1 MKKMVLIA
9 QKDIAIQ
16 LKDRKAF
23 LLLLLMPF
31 LLTAILGF
39 ALKGVMEGESLP
51 ATVIGV
57 YMEEDPLAREFVENY
72 LQQDLTMLTVKVAAT
87 DVELKDWVNQDEVD
101 VGIILP
107 KEWGEQKTP
116 AAILAVSGKE
126 SSALFTQQ
134 LTDSFAQTAWTMSNS
149 TEKIMTNLAVAASY
163 QDPAIQPGKVQAE
176 LLNGMKEVVERKGQY
191 VEVASIGER
200 EVSSMQYYA
209 AAMAAMFLLFNAV
222 RGGKSLHQEQHSA
235 TLDRLRMTPTRVDF
249 ILGGKF
255 LGTWGL
261 AFGQFIVFMAATHF
275 FLGVD
280 WGESAVQTLFI
291 GLVYSFAVSGLA
303 ILIAAFSANEKT
315 ADTAGGIMVQVLAL
329 LGGSM
334 LPLSAFPEVMR
345 KVALVL
351 PNSWALNSFTS
362 IMNGATWASLGAA
375 ALVLLAIGAASIVIG
390 SARMRVSALSG
401 GK

>member
-39 ALKGVMEGESLP
+39 ALKGVMEGETLP

-57 YMEEDPLAREFVENY
+57 YAEKGDPLAEEFVENY
-72 LQQDLTMLTVKVAAT
+72 LQQDWLTVKRAAHEG
-87 DVELKDWVNQDEVD
+87 ELKDWVDNGEIDA
-101 VGIILP
+101 GIVLP
-107 KEWGEQKTP
+107 HEWGEQKKP
-116 AAILAVSGKE
+116 ATILAVTGKDT
-126 SSALFTQQ
+126 SALFTQQ
-134 LTDSFAQTAWTMSNS
+134 LTDSFAQTVWTMSQS
-149 TEKIMTNLAVAASY
+149 TQTIMTNLAIAASS
-163 QDPAIQPGKVQAE
+163 QGTSIQPEKIQAE
-176 LLNGMKEVVERKGQY
+176 LLTGMKQAAERKGQY
-191 VEVASIGER
+191 IEVESIGER

-255 LGTWGL
+255 LGTWCL
-261 AFGQFIVFMAATHF
+261 AFGQFLVFMGATHY
-275 FLGVD
+275 LLEVN
-280 WGESAVQTLFI
+280 WGENALQTLLI

-303 ILIAAFSANEKT
+303 VLVAAFSANEKM
-315 ADTAGGIMVQVLAL
+315 ADLAGGIMVQVLAL

-351 PNSWALNSFTS
+351 PNSWALTSFTS
-362 IMNGATWASLGAA
+362 IMNGTTWASLGAA
-375 ALVLLAIGAASIVIG
+375 ALVLVAIGAASIVVG
-390 SARMRVSALSG
+390 TVKMRGSALSG